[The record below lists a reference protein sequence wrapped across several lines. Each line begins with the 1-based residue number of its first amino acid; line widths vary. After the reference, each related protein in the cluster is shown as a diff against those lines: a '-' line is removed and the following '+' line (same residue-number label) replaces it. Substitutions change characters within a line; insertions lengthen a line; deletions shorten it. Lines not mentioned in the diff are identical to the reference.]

1 MSNKIQKI
9 TICVLLAVTT
19 SACSIHGNPRINKDF
34 KIYPKNGSYDYL
46 LRKDEETHCKAFG
59 CGKDLNFY
67 PMQTGEMERQAKA
80 CNWDWGTTS
89 TAHAPGTAEYKRLR
103 AEELRTGTAPDM
115 CE

>member
-1 MSNKIQKI
+1 MANTIQKVAI
-9 TICVLLAVTT
+9 GLLIVSSTT
-19 SACSIHGNPRINKDF
+19 ACSTGRINTDL

-46 LRKDEETHCKAFG
+46 LRKDAESGCDSFG

-67 PMQTGEMERQAKA
+67 PMQTGEMERQTKA

>member
-1 MSNKIQKI
+1 
-9 TICVLLAVTT
+9 
-19 SACSIHGNPRINKDF
+19 
-34 KIYPKNGSYDYL
+34 
-46 LRKDEETHCKAFG
+46 
-59 CGKDLNFY
+59 
-67 PMQTGEMERQAKA
+67 MQTGEMERQAKA